1 MTIQRIKGVGY
12 LNIHVSA
19 MLLCSFNASPS
30 PKVKLH
36 VCPNRLNIC
45 LILAIKWH
53 HFYLTRIRYLS
64 NFFTE
69 SALLVV
75 ETWMMW
81 PLLTETK
88 LFWHCCWRSRYCQ
101 WQLTARGTWKRACS
115 KLGDSL
121 RIFWPA
127 LGASLAQLHQN
138 MLTPCQSLCDSR
150 KSLSRASNVFL
161 KLFDVLFLQMQL
173 VASLALLEKNLDSQ
187 FFLQFCFLFE
197 GCL

>member
-53 HFYLTRIRYLS
+53 HFYPTRIRYLS
-64 NFFTE
+64 NLFTE

-88 LFWHCCWRSRYCQ
+88 LFWHCCWRSRYRQ
-101 WQLTARGTWKRACS
+101 WQL
-115 KLGDSL
+115 
-121 RIFWPA
+121 
-127 LGASLAQLHQN
+127 HHN
-138 MLTPCQSLCDSR
+138 MYTPCQSLCDSQ
-150 KSLSRASNVFL
+150 KNLSRASNVFL

-173 VASLALLEKNLDSQ
+173 VAVLALLEKNLDS
-187 FFLQFCFLFE
+187 
-197 GCL
+197 

>member
-53 HFYLTRIRYLS
+53 HFYPTRIRYLS
-64 NFFTE
+64 NLFTE

-81 PLLTETK
+81 PLLIEKKTLPKAQRTRGLSSYHNLWHKSWSNFNFRNFTTLKLKIFTK
-88 LFWHCCWRSRYCQ
+88 PSFRILDMIQ
-101 WQLTARGTWKRACS
+101 
-115 KLGDSL
+115 L
-121 RIFWPA
+121 RILPKPC
-127 LGASLAQLHQN
+127 AQ
-138 MLTPCQSLCDSR
+138 SR
-150 KSLSRASNVFL
+150 NKS
-161 KLFDVLFLQMQL
+161 
-173 VASLALLEKNLDSQ
+173 
-187 FFLQFCFLFE
+187 
-197 GCL
+197 